1 MKGLTKA
8 LQRTPHNLTS
18 RIGMAKKS
26 TDPEFNDYERKFAAV
41 EAACEK
47 MLKDSVVFRDSVSNI
62 LSSGSSF
69 SGSLATLFS
78 PIGAEY
84 NLAGKH
90 PQTEVTIQNISV
102 YQGLMEE
109 MRETL
114 LPELELIDSRIV
126 SPCKDLTEICKKIRK
141 TITKREHKLV
151 DYDRHNNSLN
161 KLREKK
167 EKSLSDE
174 KNLFKVE
181 QDYELASGE
190 YEHYNN
196 LLKTEL
202 PQFLAMATRFIDP
215 LFHSFYYMQLN
226 VYYIMQ
232 EKIQSFADGKYD
244 LTRKDIETIYFEQRG
259 DAAEQIDELQ
269 ITKRI
274 ASTAKM
280 LQTHR
285 QASGSGTPTRAGS
298 IASRH
303 TSGSQLDRK
312 TSYSSANKESSFVPP
327 SRTVAA
333 PPPYTTAGAG
343 AGASPTASAIGKK
356 APPPPPPLKPKP
368 SYTQVKYATAIFDF
382 EAQAEGDLSFS
393 AGDRI
398 EIIERSENADDWWT
412 GRLNGVTGIFPGTY
426 TQAD

>member
-8 LQRTPHNLTS
+8 LQRTPHNITS

-41 EAACEK
+41 EAASEK
-47 MLKDSVVFRDSVSNI
+47 MHKDSVVFRDSVSG
-62 LSSGSSF
+62 LLASGSSF

-78 PIGAEY
+78 PMGAEY

-90 PQTEVTIQNISV
+90 PQAEITVQNISV

-109 MRETL
+109 IRETL

-126 SPCKDLTEICKKIRK
+126 QPCKELNEICKKIRK
-141 TITKREHKLV
+141 TIVKREHKLI

-181 QDYELASGE
+181 QDFEIASGE

-202 PQFLAMATRFIDP
+202 PTFLAMATRFIDP

-226 VYYIMQ
+226 VYYIIM
-232 EKIQSFADGKYD
+232 EKVQSFADGKYD
-244 LTRKDIETIYFEQRG
+244 MTRKDIEDIYLEQRG
-259 DAAEQIDELQ
+259 DAAERMEELS

-274 ASTAKM
+274 VSTAKL
-280 LQTHR
+280 LQTAR
-285 QASGSGTPTRAGS
+285 SASGSSTPVRAGS
-298 IASRH
+298 IASR
-303 TSGSQLDRK
+303 TPSYALERK
-312 TSYSSANKESSFVPP
+312 ESLASPSSAKKDAFVPP

-333 PPPYTTAGAG
+333 PPPYTSTNSSSSIA
-343 AGASPTASAIGKK
+343 GKK

-368 SYTQVKYATAIFDF
+368 SYNAVKYCTAIFDF
-382 EAQAEGDLSFS
+382 DAQADGDLSFK

-398 EIIERSENADDWWT
+398 EIIERTDNADDWWT
-412 GRLNGVTGIFPGTY
+412 GRLNGQTGIFPGTY

>member
-1 MKGLTKA
+1 MKGFTKA

-18 RIGMAKKS
+18 RIGMSKKS
-26 TDPEFNDYERKFAAV
+26 TDVEFNDYERKFAAV

-47 MLKDSVVFRDSVSNI
+47 MLKDSTVFRDSVSNL

-69 SGSLATLFS
+69 SASLATLFS
-78 PIGAEY
+78 PMGAEY

-90 PQTEVTIQNISV
+90 PQAEVTVKNITV
-102 YQGLMEE
+102 YQGIMEE

-114 LPELELIDSRIV
+114 SPELELIDSRV
-126 SPCKDLTEICKKIRK
+126 VQPCKELHEICKKIRK
-141 TITKREHKLV
+141 TIVKRDHKLV

-181 QDYELASGE
+181 QDFELASGE
-190 YEHYNN
+190 YEHYNS

-202 PQFLAMATRFIDP
+202 PHFLGLATRFIDP

-232 EKIQSFADGKYD
+232 EKLQSFADGKYD
-244 LTRKDIETIYFEQRG
+244 LSRKDVENIYLEQRG
-259 DAAEQIDELQ
+259 DTAEQIEAMA
-269 ITKRI
+269 IVKRI
-274 ASTAKM
+274 TSTAKM
-280 LQTHR
+280 LQAHR
-285 QASGSGTPTRAGS
+285 SASGTSTPTRTGS
-298 IASRH
+298 IASRT
-303 TSGSQLDRK
+303 TSNSYLDRK
-312 TSYSSANKESSFVPP
+312 NSYGSSAAAGEKGTFSPP

-333 PPPYTTAGAG
+333 PPPYTS
-343 AGASPTASAIGKK
+343 ASSTTSIKK

-368 SYTQVKYATAIFDF
+368 SFNRAVYATAIFDF
-382 EAQAEGDLSFS
+382 EAQAEGDLSFR

-398 EIIERSENADDWWT
+398 EIIEKTENPDEWWT
-412 GRLNGVTGIFPGTY
+412 GRLNGVTGVFPGTY
-426 TQAD
+426 TQVDA

>member
-1 MKGLTKA
+1 MKGFTKA

-18 RIGMAKKS
+18 RIGMSKKS
-26 TDPEFNDYERKFAAV
+26 TDVEFNDYERKFTAV

-47 MLKDSVVFRDSVSNI
+47 MLKDSTVFRDSVSNL

-69 SGSLATLFS
+69 SASLATLFS
-78 PIGAEY
+78 PMGAEY

-90 PQTEVTIQNISV
+90 PQAEVTVKNITV
-102 YQGLMEE
+102 YQGIMEE

-114 LPELELIDSRIV
+114 SPELELIDSRV
-126 SPCKDLTEICKKIRK
+126 VQPCKELHEICKKIRK
-141 TITKREHKLV
+141 TIVKRDHKLV

-181 QDYELASGE
+181 QDFELASGE
-190 YEHYNN
+190 YEHYNS

-202 PQFLAMATRFIDP
+202 PHFLGLATRFIDP

-232 EKIQSFADGKYD
+232 EKLQSFADGKYD
-244 LTRKDIETIYFEQRG
+244 LSRKDVENIYLEQRG
-259 DAAEQIDELQ
+259 DTAEQIEAMA
-269 ITKRI
+269 IVKRI
-274 ASTAKM
+274 TSTAKM
-280 LQTHR
+280 LQAHR
-285 QASGSGTPTRAGS
+285 SASGTSTPTRTGS
-298 IASRH
+298 IASRT
-303 TSGSQLDRK
+303 TSNSYLDRK
-312 TSYSSANKESSFVPP
+312 NSYGSSAAGGEKSTFSPP

-333 PPPYTTAGAG
+333 PPPYTS
-343 AGASPTASAIGKK
+343 ASSTTSIKK

-368 SYTQVKYATAIFDF
+368 SFNRAVYATAIFDF
-382 EAQAEGDLSFS
+382 EAQAEGDLSFR

-398 EIIERSENADDWWT
+398 EIIEKTENPDEWWT
-412 GRLNGVTGIFPGTY
+412 GRLNGATGVFPGTY
-426 TQAD
+426 TQVDA

>member
-1 MKGLTKA
+1 MKGFTKV

-18 RIGMAKKS
+18 RMGMAKKS
-26 TDPEFNDYERKFAAV
+26 SDAEFDELDRKFTAV
-41 EAACEK
+41 ETACAK
-47 MLKDSVVFRDSVSNI
+47 MHKDSVTFRDAVSG
-62 LSSGSSF
+62 LLTSGSSF

-78 PIGAEY
+78 PLGAEY

-90 PQTEVTIQNISV
+90 PQAETTVENIST

-109 MRETL
+109 VRETL
-114 LPELELIDSRIV
+114 VPELELIESRIV
-126 SPCKDLTEICKKIRK
+126 NPCKELVEICKKIRK
-141 TITKREHKLV
+141 TIVKREHKLV

-181 QDYELASGE
+181 QDYEIASGE

-226 VYYIMQ
+226 VYYIMM
-232 EKIQSFADGKYD
+232 EKLQSFADGKYD
-244 LTRKDIETIYFEQRG
+244 LTRKDIENIYLEQRG
-259 DAAEQIDELQ
+259 DAADRIEELQ

-274 ASTAKM
+274 ISTAK
-280 LQTHR
+280 LVQQHR
-285 QASGSGTPTRAGS
+285 SASGSSSTIGRTSS
-298 IASRH
+298 IASR
-303 TSGSQLDRK
+303 TPTTYALDRK
-312 TSYSSANKESSFVPP
+312 DSPDTYASEKRLPPP
-327 SRTVAA
+327 SAPAAVAA
-333 PPPYTTAGAG
+333 PPPYTAGGTAV
-343 AGASPTASAIGKK
+343 GKK

-368 SYTQVKYATAIFDF
+368 SYNAVKYATAIFDY
-382 EAQAEGDLSFS
+382 EAQAEGDLSFN

-398 EIIERSENADDWWT
+398 EIVERTESSEDWWT
-412 GRLNGVTGIFPGTY
+412 GRLNGRQGVFPGNY
-426 TQAD
+426 TQVD

>member
-1 MKGLTKA
+1 MKGFTKA

-18 RIGMAKKS
+18 RIGMSKKS
-26 TDPEFNDYERKFAAV
+26 TDPEFNDYERKFSAV
-41 EAACEK
+41 EQACEK
-47 MLKDSVVFRDSVSNI
+47 MLKDSVVFRDSVSGL

-78 PIGAEY
+78 PMGAEY
-84 NLAGKH
+84 NLAGKY
-90 PQTEVTIQNISV
+90 PQSETTVKNIAV

-126 SPCKDLTEICKKIRK
+126 QPCKDLSEICKKIRK
-141 TITKREHKLV
+141 TIVKRDHKLV

-181 QDYELASGE
+181 QDFELASGE
-190 YEHYNN
+190 YEHYNS

-202 PQFLAMATRFIDP
+202 PQFLALATRFIDP

-244 LTRKDIETIYFEQRG
+244 MTRTDIENIYLEQRG

-298 IASRH
+298 IASRT
-303 TSGSQLDRK
+303 TSGSALDRK
-312 TSYSSANKESSFVPP
+312 ESFASKKESFVPP

-333 PPPYTTAGAG
+333 PPPYTTTPSSSSIA
-343 AGASPTASAIGKK
+343 TKK

-368 SYTQVKYATAIFDF
+368 SFNQVKYATAIFDF
-382 EAQAEGDLSFS
+382 EAQAEGDLSFH
-393 AGDRI
+393 AGDRV
-398 EIIERSENADDWWT
+398 EIIERSDNADDWWT

-426 TQAD
+426 TQVD